1 MMVSSPRYG
10 LILSNRSLGYIVVST
25 GIICFIIVLLFYN
38 KVYILASIFITRSS
52 SSEIPTNCMLILFI
66 FYCRILLLVNRKVY
80 SAKPKPTASIFI
92 LPVLFF
98 LHLVFRNGLFS
109 MQG

>member
-10 LILSNRSLGYIVVST
+10 LILSNRSLGYI
-25 GIICFIIVLLFYN
+25 IILLLFYN
-38 KVYILASIFITRSS
+38 RTYILASIFTTRSS

-92 LPVLFF
+92 LPVFFF